1 MDNAR
6 GHHNEFCK
14 GTIAAVVAAR
24 DTQHLTPITEVYVTA
39 AAVAALATIHSRI
52 KSDTIAFG
60 EATCARAGFGNGP
73 RGFVTHHQWRDAPSR
88 RAVIAMNVAATDPT
102 RRHAHQNFVASGRW
116 DRNVSNFEMA
126 VLREEKSFHL
136 KSSETPTN
144 FAKKT
149 LPD

>member
-1 MDNAR
+1 
-6 GHHNEFCK
+6 
-14 GTIAAVVAAR
+14 
-24 DTQHLTPITEVYVTA
+24 
-39 AAVAALATIHSRI
+39 
-52 KSDTIAFG
+52 
-60 EATCARAGFGNGP
+60 
-73 RGFVTHHQWRDAPSR
+73 
-88 RAVIAMNVAATDPT
+88 MNVAATDPT